1 MEKKKLLHGS
11 EIIELTSEEA
21 FFKYKS
27 ALYDYCKKYNNLN
40 TDLEERFQIASLGFV
55 KAFNSYNNLKVPFIS
70 YLQLVVNNQ
79 FLMEFRK
86 KKSYDRFNTIS
97 IQNTVQHLK
106 NDDLTI
112 EDTLKDNATDI
123 EDDELKVSLEKIFS
137 KMREKDIYIINRRL
151 QGATQ
156 NEIAKELNMSRS
168 NVCIRIEKFQ
178 KELIK
183 RGVVILWKSL

>member
-1 MEKKKLLHGS
+1 MERKQLLHGK

-21 FFKYKS
+21 FLKYKS
-27 ALYDYCKKYNNLN
+27 VLYDYCKKYNNLN
-40 TDLEERFQIASLGFV
+40 NELDERFQLASLGFV
-55 KAFNSYNNLKVPFIS
+55 KAFNSYNNLKVPFIA

-86 KKSYDRFNTIS
+86 KKNREKFTLKS
-97 IQNTVQHLK
+97 INEPYMAFGK
-106 NDDLTI
+106 ENLTL
-112 EDTLKDNATDI
+112 EDTLEDYGTEI
-123 EDDELKVSLEKIFS
+123 EDNELKVALEKIFS
-137 KMREKDIYIINRRL
+137 KMREKDVYIINRRL

-168 NVCIRIEKFQ
+168 NVCRRLEKFQ

-183 RGVVILWKSL
+183 RGVVIL

>member
-168 NVCIRIEKFQ
+168 NICRRLEKFQ
-178 KELIK
+178 NEVIK
-183 RGVVILWKSL
+183 RGVIIL